1 LGDGIDAGAA
11 QGFAQEH
18 DVRQLQV
25 MVDDEVS
32 MMMMMMIGAR
42 RQSWW

>member
-1 LGDGIDAGAA
+1 LGDGIDAGA
-11 QGFAQEH
+11 AQEH